1 MTKIKLPQAF
11 LVIAFAFIAG
21 YFFCQLITAPWATDM
36 ALQLWFSAAVSMSA
50 FVAAIFVGERQLH
63 SLWKAVLD
71 QNEQY
76 TKRSHDAYLAV
87 AKAAYQTLERMQ
99 DRYAVN
105 RTDLLRVRV
114 IYQADTFS
122 SLIAA
127 LKAIPL
133 HELDSAEA
141 AVALAGLQNNMCNA
155 QLAIEQLMVLKARL
169 EQDDLPKDAIK
180 SIDLRS
186 YKAHAEMHYRTLVSI
201 FNRHQ

>member
-1 MTKIKLPQAF
+1 
-11 LVIAFAFIAG
+11 
-21 YFFCQLITAPWATDM
+21 
-36 ALQLWFSAAVSMSA
+36 MSA
-50 FVAAIFVGERQLH
+50 FVAAILVGERQLH

-114 IYQADTFS
+114 IYQADAFS

-155 QLAIEQLMVLKARL
+155 QLTIEQLMALKARL

-186 YKAHAEMHYRTLVSI
+186 YKAHAEMHYRTLVRI
-201 FNRHQ
+201 FNHP